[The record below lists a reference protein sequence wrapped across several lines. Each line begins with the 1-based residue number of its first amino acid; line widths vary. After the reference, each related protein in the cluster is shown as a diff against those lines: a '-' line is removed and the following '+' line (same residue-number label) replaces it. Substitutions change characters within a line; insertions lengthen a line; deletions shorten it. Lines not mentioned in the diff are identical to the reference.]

1 MSIFSARRSI
11 VHPYARPRKVVRPFA
26 EGLELDPTP
35 VNGIPAI
42 EATPTRADA
51 IPADAQ
57 RVLYSGN
64 LYERTGKPG
73 AEWKMIEERVWVGR
87 RMMNRVFREGLA
99 DIVQPDQV
107 QPTGPG
113 AGAFQPTEV
122 ESAWFTAF
130 NVFADGEPGNAPAG
144 SSDEVIAAWE
154 DGALHGARA
163 YDAHIELAAENDLLM
178 SMATGQH
185 IPDGEWLEARIVPP
199 V

>member
-35 VNGIPAI
+35 VNGVPAI

-51 IPADAQ
+51 IPTDVRQ
-57 RVLYSGN
+57 VRYSGN

-73 AEWKMIEERVWVGR
+73 AEWKMVDARVWVGGP
-87 RMMNRVFREGLA
+87 MMNRAFGEGLA
-99 DIVQPDQV
+99 EVVQPFEVDAPV
-107 QPTGPG
+107 PVRRFNPTPDEAAWALAFDLY
-113 AGAFQPTEV
+113 AG
-122 ESAWFTAF
+122 
-130 NVFADGEPGNAPAG
+130 GETGEAPAG

-163 YDAHIELAAENDLLM
+163 YDSRIDLAAENDLLM
-178 SMATGQH
+178 SLATGQH
-185 IPDGEWLEARIVPP
+185 IPEGEWLEARIVPP